1 MNISSTP
8 SLFFK
13 RGKVLRNASESIL
26 EEGRPEVADLMGSA
40 HFCSNSNDDDDNSSV
55 ESALFDA
62 VVAISDDMASE
73 DVASVCPLPLVSV
86 ELPLDPTSLSTTALT
101 SATETRPLSAYT
113 VAAFNGGAAVAS
125 KISSAPLANM
135 VSAYPHPSPTLNSS
149 EAKRRT
155 CDQHQ
160 NTGRWS
166 TYEHELFL
174 RGLEVYGSSAWTQI
188 SKLVCTRTAIQ
199 VRTHAKKYFI
209 KMAKEGKTMQ
219 RDQVEEVGS
228 RSNNF
233 RDSPVIPADDER
245 LNVDIGKTAV
255 TDVRAFRSHI
265 PDKQDQSSLFHPY
278 CGQVGLDIK
287 AARPSQFRR
296 ASVVSLDTQQ
306 AHTRE
311 VVAYSPN
318 RIDVTCDPFRPELKT
333 DCQNVG
339 NERLRD
345 MLDSRI
351 QDYKKANLAEKHD
364 IARDVVAS
372 MMDDE
377 SSQFLQQ
384 DKVSGVYK
392 PLPKELATFRVMSLL
407 NRISQVADGG
417 DVAS

>member
-209 KMAKEGKTMQ
+209 KMAKEGKAMQ
-219 RDQVEEVGS
+219 RDRVDDVCS
-228 RSNNF
+228 RSNSH
-233 RDSPVIPADDER
+233 RVSLVIPGNDVKG
-245 LNVDIGKTAV
+245 NVKIGKTAV
-255 TDVRAFRSHI
+255 TDAEAFRFRI
-265 PDKQDQSSLFHPY
+265 PDRQDHPSRSHPY
-278 CGQVGLDIK
+278 CGQVGSDSM
-287 AARPSQFRR
+287 ATRPSQVRKV
-296 ASVVSLDTQQ
+296 SVVSLDTHV
-306 AHTRE
+306 HTRE
-311 VVAYSPN
+311 LAAYSPN
-318 RIDVTCDPFRPELKT
+318 LFDIICEPNGLELKP
-333 DCQNVG
+333 DCQNMG
-339 NERLRD
+339 NKRLLA